1 MDAGNGFA
9 ADLMHTSGFAQT
21 VTKMSCLRTHRRWAV
36 SAMPRNLCWMAV
48 GFAALLTVGCGQ
60 GPKAEFSLRDST
72 EELIPPAQ
80 TAVKKSLDEAFGTPH
95 ELVAWQRLPV
105 NYGGD
110 RGTVGEVLA
119 DGKGISTTWDGD
131 AAGVTAGAPLLWI
144 SGPRAAEK
152 TSVDSVGS
160 FDPKTKH
167 LTWSG
172 SMDPA
177 PAVGDKFVVGFG
189 QTLKTGRMVYM
200 KNCMHCHG
208 VAGDGAGPTARHL
221 NPLPRDYRSGL
232 FKFTSTLTP
241 EKPTRDDLTRVVKYG
256 IPGTYMPSFMWLG
269 GKETESVVEYVRW
282 LAMRGEFEKRLDD
295 DLGNDYSQKNIE
307 ESAAKS
313 LADFEAA
320 MAAFRAKKGEKPEKP
335 KSVGDL
341 KKSARDDFAKYAT
354 DELPGVIEATGTFL
368 ADGWTH
374 GEEAESLILPSVA
387 RVPDDAASRERGRRL
402 YLSDKG
408 KCYTC
413 HGIQGRGDG
422 VATED
427 YWKKPGSDELYPRRG
442 LHDAWG
448 HPLPPRNL
456 TLGQYRGGRR
466 PLDVFR
472 RIYAGIKGTPM
483 PGFGRTALKDDEIWD
498 VVNYVMSLQYQTTPA
513 KAKPADHVADSK

>member
-1 MDAGNGFA
+1 
-9 ADLMHTSGFAQT
+9 
-21 VTKMSCLRTHRRWAV
+21 
-36 SAMPRNLCWMAV
+36 MAV
-48 GFAALLTVGCGQ
+48 GFAVLLTVGCGQ
-60 GPKAEFSLRDST
+60 GPQAQFSVRDTT
-72 EELIPPAQ
+72 EELLSPAQ
-80 TAVKKSLDEAFGTPH
+80 KAVKKALDDGFGTPH

-105 NYGGD
+105 NYGGVH
-110 RGTVGEVLA
+110 GAVGEVLA
-119 DGKGISTTWDGD
+119 DGKGITAKWEGD

-144 SGPRAAEK
+144 SGARAAES

-160 FDPKTKH
+160 FDAKTKT

-172 SMDPA
+172 AAEPA
-177 PAVGDKFVVGFG
+177 PAAGDKLVIGFG

-208 VAGDGAGPTARHL
+208 VAGDGAGPTAKYL
-221 NPLPRDYRSGL
+221 NPLPRDYRSGV

-256 IPGTYMPSFMWLG
+256 IPGTYMPSFLWLG

-282 LAMRGEFEKRLDD
+282 LSMRGEFEKRLDD
-295 DLGNDYSQKNIE
+295 DLSGDFSQKAIE
-307 ESAAKS
+307 ESAEKALAEFKAAK
-313 LADFEAA
+313 AD
-320 MAAFRAKKGEKPEKP
+320 EKPEKP
-335 KSVGDL
+335 RSAGDL
-341 KKSARDDFAKYAT
+341 KKEAVAKFTNET
-354 DELPGVIEATGTFL
+354 DGYEKTEFPGVIDDTANFL
-368 ADGWTH
+368 AQGWTH
-374 GEEAESLILPSVA
+374 GEDPESLILPSVP
-387 RVPDDAASRERGRRL
+387 RVPDDAASRERGRRM

-422 VATED
+422 AATED
-427 YWKKPGSDELYPRRG
+427 FWKKPGSDEVYERRG

-448 HPLPPRNL
+448 HPLMPRNL

-483 PGFGRTALKDDEIWD
+483 PGFGRTALKDEEIWD
-498 VVNYVMSLQYQTTPA
+498 VVNFVMSLQYQSAPA
-513 KAKPADHVADSK
+513 PAKPAEHVAESK